1 MSLRVATGG
10 NVDAGKSTLTACL
23 FGEVDDGRGAAR
35 ATLFQHKHE
44 KESGRTSTVTIR
56 EGRIGDRH
64 VVLGDLP
71 GHEKYFKTTISG
83 LVGLMTDY
91 VLIVV
96 AANRGVTSITN
107 EHFKCAA
114 CMNLP
119 IIVVVSKI
127 DLTPKNIRK
136 ETQQQ
141 IYQLCKK
148 HNRKRYRITSSKANE
163 HVISGCVARA
173 IVPVVSLSCVTRNGM
188 DHFHALFSQLPIW
201 RTYDLETSCAIQ
213 IESIFRVKGV
223 GIVVGGVCVRGII
236 PTDTWAYLGP
246 FKQGEYKKVRVKSIF
261 TEDVDSGNIQ
271 AGQYGT
277 LAIVHKGLKRKHIH
291 KGMVLTS
298 DPEAVAIRE
307 IEARIFV
314 LHHAT
319 TIKIGYT
326 PIVHCRTVK
335 KAAQVVEMNKDVI
348 RSGDYARV
356 TLRFR
361 DPVFV
366 LQGDHFVF
374 RESRSKGVGKIT
386 HTR

>member
-35 ATLFQHKHE
+35 ATLFQHQHE
-44 KESGRTSTVTIR
+44 KETGRTSTVTIR

-83 LVGLMTDY
+83 MVGLMTDY
-91 VLIVV
+91 VLVVV
-96 AANRGVTSITN
+96 AANRGVTSITK

-127 DLTPKNIRK
+127 DLTPKNIQK

-141 IYQLCKK
+141 IYKLCKK
-148 HNRKRYRITSSKANE
+148 HNRKRYRITSTEPNV

-173 IVPVVSLSCVTRNGM
+173 VVPVVSLSCVTLNGM
-188 DHFHALFSQLPIW
+188 DQFHALFSQLPIW
-201 RTYDLETSCAIQ
+201 RIYDLETSCAIQ
-213 IESIFRVKGV
+213 IESIFRVRGV
-223 GIVVGGVCVRGII
+223 GIVVGGVCVRGTI

-291 KGMVLTS
+291 KGMVLTT

-319 TIKIGYT
+319 TIKVGYT
-326 PIVHCRTVK
+326 PILHCRTVK
-335 KAAQVVEMNKDVI
+335 KAAQVVEMNKDLV
-348 RSGDYARV
+348 RSGDYAKV

-366 LQGDHFVF
+366 LPGDHFVF
-374 RESRSKGVGKIT
+374 RESRSKGVGKIIQ
-386 HTR
+386 TR